1 MSSRAQSRDLLFI
14 PPFLRA
20 PSCPLWLSSWAFA
33 LPITRLPNYSI
44 TNFQGGC
51 PYPPVSPNFTQAHP
65 RSPKPG
71 CWLAGV
77 EGGGP
82 GAFLLFKFPDYAITQ
97 LPISLH
103 LTQSP
108 SPTQMILSLRT
119 LKTSNPSQSL
129 EIADRTDVF
138 WSDGHPFARFWRRAG
153 SKMGGR
159 GLSFRGKADL
169 GHGFWNSSGFQAQRS
184 EVIVAM
190 GKFTTGSRG
199 PTPGGM
205 HSSHPNV

>member
-1 MSSRAQSRDLLFI
+1 MFKG
-14 PPFLRA
+14 
-20 PSCPLWLSSWAFA
+20 LSS
-33 LPITRLPNYSI
+33 S
-44 TNFQGGC
+44 
-51 PYPPVSPNFTQAHP
+51 HP
-65 RSPKPG
+65 KR
-71 CWLAGV
+71 WLVA
-77 EGGGP
+77 
-82 GAFLLFKFPDYAITQ
+82 LFKFPDYPITQ

-159 GLSFRGKADL
+159 GLSFRGRL
-169 GHGFWNSSGFQAQRS
+169 SGTRILELLRVSGAAIR
-184 EVIVAM
+184 
-190 GKFTTGSRG
+190 RDC
-199 PTPGGM
+199 
-205 HSSHPNV
+205 